1 MRATVIWERVHDFQL
16 GMESYQ
22 QNFNLTAPTITFPGI
37 KEYEVFDITSEPVCG
52 MIYENNKK
60 EKRVMV
66 HKDIH
71 KFCDAT
77 LKRVSKKL
85 KKYNKDVKHGYA
97 DPSSNDNDAEYL

>member
-1 MRATVIWERVHDFQL
+1 
-16 GMESYQ
+16 MESYQ
-22 QNFNLTAPTITFPGI
+22 QKVNLTTPTITFPGI
-37 KEYEVFDITSEPVCG
+37 EQYRVFDITSEPVCG

-66 HKDIH
+66 HKEIH

-77 LKRVSKKL
+77 SKRVLEKL

-97 DPSSNDNDAEYL
+97 DPSPSNADVELV